1 MIPKKK
7 PENMNIIQNHNQGI
21 MMMFWWIVIGLIVVA
36 AVFLP
41 LSNWLGK
48 NQRTG
53 DSPIQILEKRY
64 AKGEISKE
72 EFEEQKNNL
81 KRK

>member
-1 MIPKKK
+1 
-7 PENMNIIQNHNQGI
+7 
-21 MMMFWWIVIGLIVVA
+21 MFWWIVIGLIVVA

-53 DSPIQILEKRY
+53 EVPLILLAGNKQDMPDSLREVQTKVNITCSQDIPTSCTLLSRT
-64 AKGEISKE
+64 
-72 EFEEQKNNL
+72 L
-81 KRK
+81 LT

>member
-1 MIPKKK
+1 
-7 PENMNIIQNHNQGI
+7 
-21 MMMFWWIVIGLIVVA
+21 MMMFWWIVIGVIVVA

-41 LSNWLGK
+41 LSSWLGK
-48 NQRTG
+48 NQKID

-81 KRK
+81 KRR

>member
-1 MIPKKK
+1 
-7 PENMNIIQNHNQGI
+7 